1 MLPVEELVRAHPQG
15 LSDLIFRKHANE
27 PTFSPLRSFAP
38 SRYHPDRETITN
50 YENVKGTR

>member
-27 PTFSPLRSFAP
+27 PTFSPLWSFAP

-50 YENVKGTR
+50 CENVKGTR